1 MSSHRNRP
9 RFGPVYLSRGSHK
22 PKAVVMPE
30 LRTSF
35 HIIVGGLALVALS
48 PDRAAAQPQDGDD
61 WQVIVGAGVLVMPD
75 YEGSDDLRVMPFPI
89 LALDYKNIVSIRG
102 PQVQLSIADVKIA
115 GDVRLRFGPSARY
128 RQGRD
133 EDDNSDL
140 LGLGD
145 VDGSVEVGG
154 FARVDANRWWLQLSG
169 GKDVIDGHD
178 GVVAEI
184 EAGVRFDQ
192 SDALS
197 AQVRGTASWADSK
210 YMRSN
215 FGIDAAQAAASGLS
229 RFSPDA
235 GPKDV
240 GAAIGLNYRLGSRWS
255 IGGDAGYRR
264 LLGDAADSP
273 IVSKRGSANQL
284 QGLLYL
290 SYRL

>member
-1 MSSHRNRP
+1 
-9 RFGPVYLSRGSHK
+9 
-22 PKAVVMPE
+22 MPE
-30 LRTSF
+30 LRTSL
-35 HIIVGGLALVALS
+35 HIIVGGLALVAVS
-48 PDRAAAQPQDGDD
+48 PDRAAAQPQEEED
-61 WQVIVGAGVLVMPD
+61 WQLIIGAGVIVMPD
-75 YEGSDDLRVMPFPI
+75 YEGSDDLRVLPFPV

-102 PQVQLSIADVKIA
+102 PQVQVSIGDVKLA

-145 VDGSVEVGG
+145 VDGSIEVGG
-154 FARVDANRWWLQLSG
+154 FARVAGDRWWLQLSG
-169 GKDVIDGHD
+169 GKGVAGGHD

-184 EAGVRFDQ
+184 EAGVRFDLSQ
-192 SDALS
+192 SLS
-197 AQVRGTASWADSK
+197 AQVRGTASWADRT

-215 FGIDAAQAAASGLS
+215 FGIDAAQASASGLS

-235 GPKDV
+235 GLKDV
-240 GAAIGLNYRLGSRWS
+240 GAGIGLNYRLGSRWS

-264 LLGDAADSP
+264 LLGNAADSP
-273 IVSKRGSANQL
+273 IVSRRGSADQL